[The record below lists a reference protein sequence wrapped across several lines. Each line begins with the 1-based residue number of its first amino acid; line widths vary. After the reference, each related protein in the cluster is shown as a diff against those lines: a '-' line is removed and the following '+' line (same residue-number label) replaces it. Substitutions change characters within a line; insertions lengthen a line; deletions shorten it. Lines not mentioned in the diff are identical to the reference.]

1 MKLMLVQMASRV
13 GDMSGNGERIMAALA
28 RAEAA
33 GCDLAVFPEL
43 AVTGYPPEDLLLR
56 PAFMDAVER
65 EVSRLIGAT
74 GRMAAVFGFPR
85 RVGGKLRNSAVLAA
99 DGEILGIYD
108 KRALPNYG
116 VFDERRYF
124 EPGTSDADVYRYRDW
139 RIGIGICED
148 LWHDDLAHKSV
159 AHGCD
164 MRVNLNASPF
174 HVGKQDER
182 EDLIRRRAAEFGV
195 PLAYV
200 NPVGG
205 QDEVV
210 FDGGSHVM
218 GPAGE
223 LLGRAPLF
231 EESELIV
238 DLACPGQAEMAP
250 IPERVAQIY
259 AALVLGIRDYV
270 LRNGCTQVLL
280 GLSGGI
286 DSAVT
291 AVLAVDALGAGNV
304 LGVLMPSRYS
314 SSHSIRDAE
323 ELARNLG
330 TETVTLPIEA
340 PVKAT
345 EELLAP
351 VFAAW
356 GRAQPDATEENIQAR
371 IRGLLQM
378 AISNKT
384 GRMLLTTGNKSE
396 MAVGYATLYGDM
408 AGGFAVLKDVYK
420 TEVYE
425 LAQWINRQQER
436 IPRSSITKEPSAE
449 LRADQK
455 DADSLPA
462 YPVLDAILSATIE
475 GRQSV
480 EQIAARGFPV
490 DEVRRIVRMVHAA
503 EYKRR
508 QAPPG
513 VKITPRAF
521 GRDRRYPI
529 THAFRE

>member
-1 MKLMLVQMASRV
+1 MRLMLVQMASRV
-13 GDMSGNGERIMAALA
+13 GDLKGNRERIVEALA
-28 RAEAA
+28 HAKKA

-65 EVSRLIGAT
+65 EVATIIEAT
-74 GRMAAVFGFPR
+74 GKVAAVFGFPR
-85 RVGGKLRNSAVLAA
+85 RVDGGLRNCAVLAA
-99 DGEILGIYD
+99 DGVILGTYD

-124 EPGTSDADVYRYRDW
+124 EPGTNDRDVFAYRGW
-139 RIGIGICED
+139 HIGIGICED
-148 LWHDDLAHKSV
+148 LWHDDLAQKST
-159 AHGCD
+159 AFDCD
-164 MRVNLNASPF
+164 VRVNLNASPF

-182 EDLIRRRAAEFGV
+182 EALIRHRAAEFGV
-195 PLAYV
+195 PVAYV

-218 GPAGE
+218 DPSGV
-223 LLGRAPLF
+223 LLGRSPLF
-231 EESELIV
+231 AEAELIV
-238 DLACPGQAEMAP
+238 DLDRPGRAEVAA
-250 IPERVAQIY
+250 IPERMAQVY

-270 LRNGCTQVLL
+270 LRNGCRQVLL

-291 AVLAVDALGAGNV
+291 AVLAVDALGAENV

-314 SSHSIRDAE
+314 SEHSVHDAE
-323 ELARNLG
+323 DLAQNLG
-330 TETVTLPIEA
+330 IETVTLPIES
-340 PVKAT
+340 PVAAT
-345 EELLAP
+345 ETLLAP

-356 GRAQPDATEENIQAR
+356 GKDKPDVTEENVQAR

-425 LAQWINRQQER
+425 LAQWLNRRQGR
-436 IPRSSITKEPSAE
+436 IPERSITKEPSAE
-449 LRADQK
+449 LRADQR
-455 DADSLPA
+455 DADSLPP
-462 YPVLDAILSATIE
+462 YPVLDAILTATIE
-475 GRQSV
+475 GRESV

-490 DEVRRIVRMVHAA
+490 EDVRRIVRMVHAA

>member
-1 MKLMLVQMASRV
+1 MRLMLVQMASRV
-13 GDMSGNGERIMAALA
+13 GDLEGNRERIMASLA

-33 GCDLAVFPEL
+33 GCDLVVFPEL

-65 EVSRLIGAT
+65 EVSRIIGET
-74 GRMAAVFGFPR
+74 GRVAAVFGFPR
-85 RVGGKLRNSAVLAA
+85 RMDGSLRNSAVLAA
-99 DGEILGIYD
+99 DGDILGIYD

-124 EPGTSDADVYRYRDW
+124 EPGANDADVFPCRGW
-139 RIGIGICED
+139 HIGIGICED
-148 LWHDDLAHKSV
+148 IWHDDLARRST
-159 AHGCD
+159 AFDCD
-164 MRVNLNASPF
+164 VRVNLNASPF

-182 EDLIRRRAAEFGV
+182 EALIRRRAAEFGV

-218 GPAGE
+218 DPSGV
-223 LLGRAPLF
+223 LLGRSPLF
-231 EESELIV
+231 AEAELIV
-238 DLACPGQAEMAP
+238 DLDKPGQAEVAP
-250 IPERVAQIY
+250 IPARMEQVY
-259 AALVLGIRDYV
+259 DALVLGIRDYV
-270 LRNGCTQVLL
+270 LRNGCRQVLL

-291 AVLAVDALGAGNV
+291 AVLAVDALGAENV

-314 SSHSIRDAE
+314 SDHSIRDAHD
-323 ELARNLG
+323 LATNLG
-330 TETVTLPIEA
+330 IDTVTLPIES
-340 PVKAT
+340 PVRAT

-356 GRAQPDATEENIQAR
+356 GKDKPDATEENIQAR

-425 LAQWINRQQER
+425 LAAWLNHRQQR
-436 IPRSSITKEPSAE
+436 IPQSSITKEPSAE
-449 LRADQK
+449 LRKDQR
-455 DADSLPA
+455 DTDSLPP
-462 YPVLDAILSATIE
+462 YPVLDAILAATIE

-490 DEVRRIVRMVHAA
+490 EEVRRIVRMVHAA

>member
-13 GDMSGNGERIMAALA
+13 GDMSGNGERIVAALA

-85 RVGGKLRNSAVLAA
+85 RVGDGLRNSAVLAA

-159 AHGCD
+159 THGCD
-164 MRVNLNASPF
+164 VRVNLNASPF

-182 EDLIRRRAAEFGV
+182 EDLIRRRATEFGV

-218 GPAGE
+218 DAAGRLLARAPMFE
-223 LLGRAPLF
+223 VADLIVGDAVARKQDEAAGAGAGQERALLG
-231 EESELIV
+231 
-238 DLACPGQAEMAP
+238 G
-250 IPERVAQIY
+250 
-259 AALVLGIRDYV
+259 
-270 LRNGCTQVLL
+270 
-280 GLSGGI
+280 
-286 DSAVT
+286 
-291 AVLAVDALGAGNV
+291 
-304 LGVLMPSRYS
+304 
-314 SSHSIRDAE
+314 
-323 ELARNLG
+323 
-330 TETVTLPIEA
+330 
-340 PVKAT
+340 
-345 EELLAP
+345 
-351 VFAAW
+351 
-356 GRAQPDATEENIQAR
+356 
-371 IRGLLQM
+371 
-378 AISNKT
+378 
-384 GRMLLTTGNKSE
+384 
-396 MAVGYATLYGDM
+396 
-408 AGGFAVLKDVYK
+408 
-420 TEVYE
+420 
-425 LAQWINRQQER
+425 
-436 IPRSSITKEPSAE
+436 
-449 LRADQK
+449 
-455 DADSLPA
+455 
-462 YPVLDAILSATIE
+462 
-475 GRQSV
+475 
-480 EQIAARGFPV
+480 
-490 DEVRRIVRMVHAA
+490 
-503 EYKRR
+503 
-508 QAPPG
+508 
-513 VKITPRAF
+513 
-521 GRDRRYPI
+521 
-529 THAFRE
+529 